1 MTGEEFVLA
10 VIAMVAGSVVLI
22 VGIATISSLIK
33 SWIRRSDKG
42 HFSDEEFHRLAK
54 AFMQHKKDME
64 QRVANL
70 EAIAAGDTEEET
82 TASTYPQI
90 EEPKEEKI
98 LSNDLEEKRRVR

>member
-64 QRVANL
+64 QRVKNL
-70 EAIAAGDTEEET
+70 EAIVADEEPS
-82 TASTYPQI
+82 APSYPQI
-90 EEPKEEKI
+90 EEPKEEST
-98 LSNDLEEKRRVR
+98 LSNDLENKRRAR